1 MSSLVSLYSK
11 VYLEQED
18 DSWSARPSRRL
29 LEHIHSDEDSA
40 RWIAVI
46 GGVRIALG
54 DPVVSASGRSL
65 YIPQWILDTA
75 GMEGNGD
82 EIVVRFERSESLE
95 KATRLVFEVIGEI
108 PEGIHLRD
116 LLEEPLSQL
125 GVLEEGQI
133 IPAPIIDGVHLLVK
147 ACEPVGQPVFLDGA
161 EVALE
166 IEDDSVGAALAA
178 TASAAALAATAAAAA
193 PTEEEEES
201 EQESMIPIVTPVL
214 QPRTKMSFVPFQGI
228 GRRLCD

>member
-54 DPVVSASGRSL
+54 DPVVSAAGRSL
-65 YIPQWILDTA
+65 YIPQWILETA
-75 GMEGNGD
+75 GMEGNG
-82 EIVVRFERSESLE
+82 EEVVIRFERSEMLE
-95 KATRLVFEVIGEI
+95 KATRLAFEVIGEI
-108 PEGIHLRD
+108 PEGINLRD

-166 IEDDSVGAALAA
+166 IEDDSTL
-178 TASAAALAATAAAAA
+178 ASAAAPVGAA
-193 PTEEEEES
+193 PPEEEEEEQG
-201 EQESMIPIVTPVL
+201 EQEEQLGQPMIPIVTPVFKP
-214 QPRTKMSFVPFQGI
+214 QAKMPFVPFQGI

>member
-166 IEDDSVGAALAA
+166 IEDDSVSAALAA
-178 TASAAALAATAAAAA
+178 TASAAALAATAAPA
-193 PTEEEEES
+193 PAEEEEEES

-214 QPRTKMSFVPFQGI
+214 QPRTKMPFVPFQGI